1 MDRIQVGNLAV
12 AVSDAGDG
20 PPVVL
25 LHGLACGKRMWFHQ
39 IRALRR
45 RFRVIA
51 YDLRGHGQTDAPAV
65 ATEYSAAH
73 LARDLVGVLD
83 ALDIKQ
89 AAIVGFSLGGGPA
102 LALAA
107 SKPERVSRLVLAD
120 VGAGADDP
128 VKIEGMARRWGALI
142 GQGEI
147 DELVC
152 DMLRSELFKVYA
164 RRSPRRREHMAA
176 LIRATPID
184 GLRFT
189 LSEVL
194 AKRKSLFRLSG
205 VLKSVRAPTLVMVG
219 ELDYVC
225 SKASRLM
232 AQAIPGATLKIIK
245 NSGHMSPIEQPAA
258 FTAALMEFLG
268 WRRNLPSRRVTLHAA
283 RIGGGAAARADAGR
297 GGEAAFRPVR
307 ADLDLVAAAL
317 ELVDGLFRHA
327 AFDHQQAGMRGARPE
342 RAREMLGMPGRRV
355 DRFLH
360 IHAGVDMTQEELRD
374 PLILAVAAGRAPG
387 EVRLAVAQRH
397 RR

>member
-1 MDRIQVGNLAV
+1 MRKIQVGDLNV
-12 AVSDAGDG
+12 AVTDVGAG

-25 LHGLACGKRMWFHQ
+25 LHGLGCGRRMWFHQ
-39 IRALRR
+39 VRALRH

-51 YDLRGHGQTDAPAV
+51 YDQRGHGETDAPSV
-65 ATEYSAAH
+65 AADYSAGH

-83 ALDIKQ
+83 ALKIER

-107 SKPERVSRLVLAD
+107 SKPERVSRLVLSD

-128 VKIEGMARRWGALI
+128 VKIQWLTRHWGTLI
-142 GQGEI
+142 GRGAI

-176 LIRATPID
+176 LIRATPVD

-194 AKRKSLFRLSG
+194 AKRKSLFRLTD
-205 VLKSVRAPTLVMVG
+205 VLKSVKVPTRVLVG
-219 ELDYVC
+219 EHDYVC

-232 AQAIPGATLKIIK
+232 AQLIPGAELKTIA

-268 WRRNLPSRRVTLHAA
+268 EAEPHRPAA
-283 RIGGGAAARADAGR
+283 
-297 GGEAAFRPVR
+297 
-307 ADLDLVAAAL
+307 
-317 ELVDGLFRHA
+317 
-327 AFDHQQAGMRGARPE
+327 
-342 RAREMLGMPGRRV
+342 
-355 DRFLH
+355 
-360 IHAGVDMTQEELRD
+360 
-374 PLILAVAAGRAPG
+374 
-387 EVRLAVAQRH
+387 
-397 RR
+397 

>member
-1 MDRIQVGNLAV
+1 MRKIQFGNLSV
-12 AVSDAGDG
+12 AVSDAGEG

-83 ALDIKQ
+83 ALNIKQ
-89 AAIVGFSLGGGPA
+89 AAIVGFSLG
-102 LALAA
+102 A

-142 GQGEI
+142 GQGDI

-164 RRSPRRREHMAA
+164 RRSPRHREHMAS

-205 VLKSVRAPTLVMVG
+205 VLKSVRSPTLVMVG

-268 WRRNLPSRRVTLHAA
+268 S
-283 RIGGGAAARADAGR
+283 AAA
-297 GGEAAFRPVR
+297 
-307 ADLDLVAAAL
+307 
-317 ELVDGLFRHA
+317 
-327 AFDHQQAGMRGARPE
+327 
-342 RAREMLGMPGRRV
+342 
-355 DRFLH
+355 
-360 IHAGVDMTQEELRD
+360 
-374 PLILAVAAGRAPG
+374 
-387 EVRLAVAQRH
+387 
-397 RR
+397 

>member
-1 MDRIQVGNLAV
+1 MAKIQVGNLAV

-51 YDLRGHGQTDAPAV
+51 YDLRGHGQTDAPHS

-102 LALAA
+102 LALAV
-107 SKPERVSRLVLAD
+107 SQPDRVSHLVLAD

-128 VKIEGMARRWGALI
+128 LKIEAMARRWVTLI
-142 GQGEI
+142 GQGAV

-152 DMLRSELFKVYA
+152 EMLRSELFKVYA
-164 RRSPRRREHMAA
+164 RRNARRRDHMAA
-176 LIRATPID
+176 LIRATPVH
-184 GLRFT
+184 GLRFL

-194 AKRKSLFRLSG
+194 AKRKSLFRLTG
-205 VLKSVRAPTLVMVG
+205 VLQAVRVPTLVVVG
-219 ELDYVC
+219 QQDYVC
-225 SKASRLM
+225 SKAARLT
-232 AQAIPGATLKIIK
+232 AQTIPNAALKIIE

-258 FTAALMEFLG
+258 FSAALMEFL
-268 WRRNLPSRRVTLHAA
+268 A
-283 RIGGGAAARADAGR
+283 
-297 GGEAAFRPVR
+297 
-307 ADLDLVAAAL
+307 
-317 ELVDGLFRHA
+317 
-327 AFDHQQAGMRGARPE
+327 
-342 RAREMLGMPGRRV
+342 
-355 DRFLH
+355 
-360 IHAGVDMTQEELRD
+360 
-374 PLILAVAAGRAPG
+374 
-387 EVRLAVAQRH
+387 
-397 RR
+397 